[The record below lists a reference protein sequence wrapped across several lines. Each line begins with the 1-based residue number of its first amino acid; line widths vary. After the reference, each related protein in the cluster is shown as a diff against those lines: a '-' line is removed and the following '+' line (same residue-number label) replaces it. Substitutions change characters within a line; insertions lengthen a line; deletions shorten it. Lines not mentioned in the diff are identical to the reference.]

1 MRFSPKL
8 VGSAFALLLIA
19 AGTAAAILLLGDK
32 TTRHESRVTKRTPK
46 VAPKPPA
53 PKPAEPEADWT
64 TYGFDSGRTHVA
76 PASKLRPPYR
86 RLWAVHDP
94 TFFEFPPVVSHG
106 RLYIGTHGGRV
117 LAVGTKT
124 GRIVWQRGF
133 GRCIAA
139 SPAVAGRLVYVAL
152 MSRAPCT
159 EDGGGG
165 LVALD
170 SASGRVRWR
179 AAAGVVE
186 SSPLVVG
193 RTVYVGSWDHH
204 VYALDARTGHV
215 RWRFRTGDRVKAG
228 PAWAHRTIYVGSY
241 DGRMYALAARTGAL
255 RWSSEGGRFYATPAV
270 AYGKVYAGATDGVI
284 YAYDAD
290 GGRLAWSTP
299 TGSFVYAAAA
309 VWRGTV
315 YVGSYDHSF
324 YALDAETGARRWS
337 RDVGHP
343 ISGAPTVLDGLVYF
357 STCGSCSQYESDPEA
372 RHSYAVDARTGR
384 FVWSFPDGEYSP
396 VVSDGRRVYLVGFTT
411 LYGLAAESP

>member
-1 MRFSPKL
+1 MRLSPKL
-8 VGSAFALLLIA
+8 FGSALLLIA
-19 AGTAAAILLLGDK
+19 AGTAAGILLVGGK
-32 TTRHESRVTKRTPK
+32 TERDDSRLVRQTPTTSPNPPARKR
-46 VAPKPPA
+46 PKPTA
-53 PKPAEPEADWT
+53 AWT

-76 PASKLRPPYR
+76 PASSLRPPYR

-106 RLYIGTHGGRV
+106 RIYIGTHGGRV
-117 LAVGTKT
+117 LALHAGT
-124 GRIVWQRGF
+124 GRILWQRSF

-152 MSRAPCT
+152 MARSPCT
-159 EDGGGG
+159 ADGGGG
-165 LVALD
+165 VLALD
-170 SASGRVRWR
+170 SESGRIRWR
-179 AAAGVVE
+179 APIGVVE
-186 SSPLVVG
+186 SSPLVVRG
-193 RTVYVGSWDHH
+193 TVYIGSWDEH
-204 VYALDARTGHV
+204 VYALDARTGTV

-228 PAWAHRTIYVGSY
+228 PAWAHGTIYLGSY
-241 DGRMYALAARTGAL
+241 DGRMYALDARDGRL
-255 RWSSEGGRFYATPAV
+255 RWSSEGGNFYATPAV
-270 AYGKVYAGATDGVI
+270 AYGKVYAGATNGVI
-284 YAYDAD
+284 YAYDVD
-290 GGRLAWSTP
+290 TGRLAWSAP

-324 YALDAETGARRWS
+324 YAFDAETGMRRWA

-357 STCGSCSQYESDPEA
+357 STCGSCSQFESDPEA

-396 VVSDGRRVYLVGFTT
+396 IVSDGQRVYLMGFTT
-411 LYGLAAESP
+411 LYGLATKQ